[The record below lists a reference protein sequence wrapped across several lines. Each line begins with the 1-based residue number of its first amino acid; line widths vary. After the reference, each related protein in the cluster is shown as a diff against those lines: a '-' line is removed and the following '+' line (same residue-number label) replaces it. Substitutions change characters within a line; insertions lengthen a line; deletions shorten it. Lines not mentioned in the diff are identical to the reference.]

1 MILVD
6 FVQWSPLFS
15 IIIFSFIITF
25 ILTLVYKKLMLK
37 GKMDE
42 LKAKQKDLRE
52 QMKENKDNP
61 EKIQEIQKEMMDAS
75 MKSMKLTFK
84 PMLITFLPL
93 ILIFYGLRT
102 LYVDAANIG
111 NIIVWGASL
120 PLIGDGA
127 GWFLCY
133 IVFGFVFSLILRKIF
148 KI

>member
-111 NIIVWGASL
+111 NIIVWGTSL